1 MQVDHDHLENSMPE
15 DQLGRRLDGSL
26 SEEEIQQMIVLAG
39 RLREQSGGELD
50 DDAIIAV
57 SEATGA
63 PVDYIRLAM
72 RSVPER
78 MQKRSFLEQVKNSF
92 LAFEPD
98 TRRLVAAGVL
108 GLGAGFSQFWSAALL
123 KGDGGFFTI
132 FMLILLGAGIYNA
145 TVSRS
150 LRTAIFAGGILS
162 IGTNLTYGL
171 FSLLDGL
178 LTPVGAD
185 GPSTA
190 GFIFSVVA
198 CSVLGGAGF
207 ALFQKYRKQLGF
219 SDPAADRHALLS
231 QLLEIQ
237 TKLRQ
242 DEKYVS
248 FISVDLVGSTRIK
261 TENDDLAVEFTLN
274 EYHKFIESVVLK
286 HGGKIHST
294 AGDGVT
300 CVFDEAPAAVAAG
313 KAMQAGLFE
322 FNAFR
327 NKLNDP
333 VSMRAAVHTGNV
345 LAPGREAT
353 AVNFAHVI
361 DVAAHLQ
368 KLAEPGTLAVSA
380 STAMHVGGLDSIGK
394 ERISAEE
401 IEAAIWRPTMR
412 LNVKDLSSLM
422 PPGLPGGSVN

>member
-1 MQVDHDHLENSMPE
+1 MKVDHDQLENLMPE
-15 DQLGRRLDGSL
+15 EKSVHRVDGSL

-92 LAFEPD
+92 LAFDPD
-98 TRRLVAAGVL
+98 TRRLVAGGVL
-108 GLGAGFSQFWSAALL
+108 GLGAGFAQFWSAALFR
-123 KGDGGFFTI
+123 GDGGFFVI
-132 FMLILLGAGIYNA
+132 LMMILLGAGIWNA
-145 TVSRS
+145 TVSRK
-150 LRTAIFAGGILS
+150 LKTAIFAGALLS
-162 IGTNLTYGL
+162 IATNLTYGL

-178 LTPVGAD
+178 LTPVGAV
-185 GPSTA
+185 GPRPE
-190 GFIFSVVA
+190 GFIASVLL

-219 SDPAADRHALLS
+219 SDPAEDRHALLS

-242 DEKYVS
+242 DEKYVT
-248 FISVDLVGSTRIK
+248 FISVDLVGSTKIK

-274 EYHKFIESVVLK
+274 EYHKFIESVVAK

-300 CVFDEAPAAVAAG
+300 CVFDEAPAAIAAG

-327 NKLNDP
+327 NKLKDP
-333 VSMRAAVHTGNV
+333 VSMRAAIHTGNV
-345 LAPGREAT
+345 LAPGREST

-368 KLAEPGTLAVSA
+368 KIAEPGTLAVSA
-380 STAMHVGGLDSIGK
+380 ATAMHVGGLHTIGT
-394 ERISAEE
+394 ERISAED

-412 LNVKDLSSLM
+412 LNVKDLSTLV
-422 PPGLPGGSVN
+422 PPGLPG

>member
-1 MQVDHDHLENSMPE
+1 MDYEQLEQSQE
-15 DQLGRRLDGSL
+15 DTRERRLDGSL
-26 SEEEIQQMIVLAG
+26 TEEEIQQMIVLAG
-39 RLREQSGGELD
+39 RLREQAGGELD

-72 RSVPER
+72 RSVPAR
-78 MQKRSFLEQVKNSF
+78 MQKRSFFQQVKNSF
-92 LAFEPD
+92 LAFDPD
-98 TRRLVAAGVL
+98 TRRLVAGAVL
-108 GLGAGFSQFWSAALL
+108 GLGAGFAQFWSNALPS
-123 KGDGGFFTI
+123 GDGGFFQV
-132 FMLILLGAGIYNA
+132 MMMILLGAGIYNA
-145 TVSRS
+145 VVSRN
-150 LRTAIFAGGILS
+150 LKTAIISGGLLS
-162 IGTNLTYGL
+162 IATSLTYGL
-171 FSLLDGL
+171 FSMLDGM
-178 LTPVGAD
+178 LTPVGTRGVD
-185 GPSTA
+185 VEN
-190 GFIFSVVA
+190 FII
-198 CSVLGGAGF
+198 SVLFCSFLSGVGYTF
-207 ALFQKYRKQLGF
+207 FQKYRKQLGF

-237 TKLRQ
+237 NKLRQ

-274 EYHKFIESVVLK
+274 EYHKFIEGVAHK
-286 HGGKIHST
+286 YGGQVHST

-300 CVFDEAPAAVAAG
+300 CVFEEAPAAVAAG

-327 NKLNDP
+327 NKLKEP
-333 VSMRAAVHTGNV
+333 VTMRAAVHTGSV

-368 KLAEPGTLAVSA
+368 KLAEPGTLAISS
-380 STAMHVGGLDSIGK
+380 STALHVGGLDSIGA
-394 ERISAEE
+394 ERISAEN
-401 IEAAIWRPTMR
+401 IEAAIWRPAMK
-412 LNVKDLSSLM
+412 LNVKDLSALV
-422 PPGLPGGSVN
+422 PPSFPGSSIS

>member
-1 MQVDHDHLENSMPE
+1 VKVDHDQLEHLMPE
-15 DQLGRRLDGSL
+15 EKSGHRMDGSL

-78 MQKRSFLEQVKNSF
+78 MQKRSFMEQVKNSF

-108 GLGAGFSQFWSAALL
+108 GLGAGFAQFWSGALF
-123 KGDGGFFTI
+123 KGDGGFFTVL
-132 FMLILLGAGIYNA
+132 MLILLGAGIYNA
-145 TVSRS
+145 TVSRN
-150 LRTAIFAGGILS
+150 LRTAILAGGLLS
-162 IGTNLTYGL
+162 IGTNLTAGL
-171 FSLLDGL
+171 FNLLDNL
-178 LTPVGAD
+178 LTPVAARGIQPED
-185 GPSTA
+185 
-190 GFIFSVVA
+190 FIASLIL
-198 CSVLGGAGF
+198 CSLLGGAGF
-207 ALFQKYRKQLGF
+207 MFFQKYRKQLGF

-248 FISVDLVGSTRIK
+248 FISVDLVGSTKIK

-274 EYHKFIESVVLK
+274 EYHKFIESVVAK

-300 CVFDEAPAAVAAG
+300 CVFDEAPAAISAG

-327 NKLNDP
+327 NKLKDP

-345 LAPGREAT
+345 LAPGREST

-380 STAMHVGGLDSIGK
+380 ATAMHVGGLNTIGT
-394 ERISAEE
+394 ERITAED

-412 LNVKDLSSLM
+412 LNVKDLSTLV
-422 PPGLPGGSVN
+422 PPGLPG